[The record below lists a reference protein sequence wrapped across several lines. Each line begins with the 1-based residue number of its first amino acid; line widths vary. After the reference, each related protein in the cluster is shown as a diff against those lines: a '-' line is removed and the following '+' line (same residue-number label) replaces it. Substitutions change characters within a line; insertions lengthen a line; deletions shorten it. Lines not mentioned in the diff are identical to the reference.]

1 MTADSAKRTCKGL
14 RKGGRERWLWS
25 ALIADWA
32 EMREENLTKQQPCK
46 VEGGEWRKLR
56 VSEEKRGVG
65 VCEKGSTKKGV
76 AGSRAPGAYL
86 CGGRGG

>member
-46 VEGGEWRKLR
+46 VEGGEWKKRR

-65 VCEKGSTKKGV
+65 VREGSTKKGV
-76 AGSRAPGAYL
+76 AGSRAPGACW